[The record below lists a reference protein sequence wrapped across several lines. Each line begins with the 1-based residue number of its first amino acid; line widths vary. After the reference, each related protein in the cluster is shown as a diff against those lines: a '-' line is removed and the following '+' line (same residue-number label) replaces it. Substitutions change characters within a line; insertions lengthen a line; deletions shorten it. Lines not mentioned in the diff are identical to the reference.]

1 MTEEINTILDFWFG
15 PLDEAG
21 FAGPDRHEL
30 WFKKSA
36 TTDAALRER
45 FGEQVEQALAG
56 ELDAWAESD
65 RGLVALVLLLEQF
78 TRNIYRDS
86 PRAVAGDAR
95 ALPLAQQCIARGHHQ
110 RLPAIHQVFLF
121 MPLEHCEDP
130 EVQEECAILFDELA
144 AVTGN
149 PQIADFARFALA
161 HQAVITRFGR
171 FPHRNAILGRD
182 STDAEMA
189 YLEKHGGF

>member
-36 TTDAALRER
+36 TTDATLRER

-86 PRAVAGDAR
+86 PRAFAGDAR

-121 MPLEHCEDP
+121 MPLEHAEDP
-130 EVQEECAILFDELA
+130 DLQEECVELFGELA
-144 AVTGN
+144 AVTGSGEV
-149 PQIADFARFALA
+149 QRSLQYAVA
-161 HQAVITRFGR
+161 HRDVIRQFGR
-171 FPHRNAILGRD
+171 FPHRNAVLDRE
-182 STDAEMA
+182 STAEELE
-189 YLEKHGGF
+189 YLKTHGGF